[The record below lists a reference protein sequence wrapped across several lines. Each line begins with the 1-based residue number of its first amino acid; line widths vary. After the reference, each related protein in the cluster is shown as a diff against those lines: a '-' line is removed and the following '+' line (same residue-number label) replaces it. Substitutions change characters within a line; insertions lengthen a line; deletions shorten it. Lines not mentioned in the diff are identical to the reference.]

1 MTGQDAF
8 CVRTDG
14 RRMAKIDPIVP
25 VLKKFRNT
33 AGLSQQQLADKS
45 GMSLR
50 TIQRLESGET
60 DMKLGQYRKIIEVL
74 GISDM
79 DVSVAL
85 FHHEFA
91 TGKDLAAL
99 AQALPVDIR
108 QVIVRFLIDLA
119 DKIKPR

>member
-1 MTGQDAF
+1 M
-8 CVRTDG
+8 
-14 RRMAKIDPIVP
+14 
-25 VLKKFRNT
+25 
-33 AGLSQQQLADKS
+33 GLSQQQMADKS

-50 TIQRLESGET
+50 TIQRLEAGET
-60 DMKLGQYRKIIEVL
+60 DMKLGQYRKIIEAL

-85 FHHEFA
+85 FRHEFA
-91 TGKDLAAL
+91 TGKDLGAL

-108 QVIVRFLIDLA
+108 QVIVRFLVDLA

>member
-1 MTGQDAF
+1 
-8 CVRTDG
+8 
-14 RRMAKIDPIVP
+14 MAKIDPIVP
-25 VLKKFRNT
+25 VLKKFRNSM
-33 AGLSQQQLADKS
+33 GLSQQQMADKS

-50 TIQRLESGET
+50 TIQRLEAGET
-60 DMKLGQYRKIIEVL
+60 DMKLGQYRKIIEAL

-85 FHHEFA
+85 FRHEFA
-91 TGKDLAAL
+91 TGKDLGAL

-108 QVIVRFLIDLA
+108 QVIVRFLVDLA